1 MAAVSNEPTEP
12 DGTAPAGPRL
22 TDRHGWMTDYKVSSL
37 ELFFDLVF
45 VFALTQVTGLLAEDL
60 TWAGMLRGIAVLA
73 MVWWAWVGYAWLTN
87 SIPIEDD
94 DRSRIVVLLAMVAML
109 IVGLSIPHA
118 FGNDGIL
125 FGLSYLVVV
134 LLFLTLYAV
143 SARNEP
149 DLLRAIRK
157 LTPGVSGGP
166 DPDRDRRV
174 LRPGSRAR
182 HAVGRRPADHVHRT
196 VGLGHLR
203 LAGSAQPLRR
213 ASRLG
218 RDHRPGRVAGGPGRR
233 ASSVPISSGLLVA
246 AGLGVAVVA
255 TMWWLYFD
263 VVSLA
268 AERRLH
274 QLTGAARNALARD
287 AYSYIHGL
295 MVLGI
300 VFVAL
305 GLKKAMFDLGDPM
318 KPVPAVA
325 LLGGLAVYLLG
336 HLLFRLRNIG
346 SLNVARA
353 VAAVVLLALI
363 PVALAIPA
371 LSLLLVVT
379 GVMFALVAYEGK
391 SYAAIRQQLR
401 HPETSAS

>member
-1 MAAVSNEPTEP
+1 MAAVSNEPTES
-12 DGTAPAGPRL
+12 DGSA
-22 TDRHGWMTDYKVSSL
+22 TDRPMTDYKVSSL

-157 LTPGVSGGP
+157 LTPGVLAAPTLIAIAGFFDQGVVRATLWVVALLITFIAPLVSGTSGW
-166 DPDRDRRV
+166 RV
-174 LRPGSRAR
+174 RPSHFAER
-182 HAVGRRPADHVHRT
+182 H
-196 VGLGHLR
+196 GLVVII
-203 LAGSAQPLRR
+203 A
-213 ASRLG
+213 LG
-218 RDHRPGRVAGGPGRR
+218 ESLVALGVA
-233 ASSVPISSGLLVA
+233 ASSVPISAGLLVA

-363 PVALAIPA
+363 PVALVIPA